1 MTLSSACAQS
11 FSNVIFQR
19 PYMALGTLRDQVIY
33 PDTVEDL
40 HRKGLTDRDLEDY
53 LKQVHDLLT
62 HQVPIERRKFSF
74 SFTIITAHVT
84 DRMFKLVNRELVFQ
98 VHLGNILERE
108 GSWDSIQVN

>member
-84 DRMFKLVNRELVFQ
+84 DQIFKLENQISLILLVNL
-98 VHLGNILERE
+98 HYSHIN
-108 GSWDSIQVN
+108 S